1 MITAGIREVKN
12 NLSRYLTQVKAGEE
26 VVITDR
32 GLPVARIV
40 KENQRNKG
48 IRNALL
54 PLIRNGV
61 ITLPGRRMNKENLK
75 TVKSHGKLI
84 SEMVIEDRR

>member
-12 NLSRYLTQVKAGEE
+12 NLSRYLTQVKAGED
-26 VVITDR
+26 VVITDS

-40 KENQRNKG
+40 KENQRNNG

-61 ITLPGRRMNKENLK
+61 ITIPSRRINKGNLG
-75 TVKSHGKLI
+75 TVNSHGKLI
-84 SEMVIEDRR
+84 SEMVTEDRR

>member
-40 KENQRNKG
+40 KENQRQKG
-48 IRNALL
+48 IRTALL
-54 PLIRNGV
+54 PLIRSGV
-61 ITLPGRRMNKENLK
+61 ITLPDRRMNKENLE
-75 TVKSHGKLI
+75 TVKSHGKLV

>member
-40 KENQRNKG
+40 KENQRNEG
-48 IRNALL
+48 IRSALL

-61 ITLPGRRMNKENLK
+61 ITLPGRRINKGNLK
-75 TVKSHGKLI
+75 TIKSHGKLI

>member
-61 ITLPGRRMNKENLK
+61 ITLPGRRINKGNLK
-75 TVKSHGKLI
+75 TIKSHGKLI

>member
-40 KENQRNKG
+40 KENQRNKSV
-48 IRNALL
+48 RNALL

-61 ITLPGRRMNKENLK
+61 ITLPARKINKENMG
-75 TVKSHGKLI
+75 TVKFHGKLI

>member
-61 ITLPGRRMNKENLK
+61 ITLPGKRINRENLG
-75 TVKSHGKLI
+75 TVKSHGKFI

>member
-12 NLSRYLTQVKAGEE
+12 NLSKYLTQVKAGEE

>member
-61 ITLPGRRMNKENLK
+61 ITLPGRRINKGNLE